1 VTFRKYTCYIGYLLL
16 FINAFNS
23 SVTAATSLHNEIKE
37 QILKDIFKIHPTASI
52 NIAFNLPK
60 TQKKYANCKNFYL
73 PAVKNIPPGGRI
85 SLRLTCKHPNWST
98 YLSIKSSISYPVA
111 TAIMHINK
119 GQKISPENMTFMQSD
134 ISKIGRGYFTNPRH
148 LLGKQ
153 AKRMIKSSTIISPYM
168 LDEPIL
174 IRKGDAVLIQ
184 AGSAGLNISTLGTA
198 LQNGKK
204 GRQIRVKNN
213 RSGKIIKAY
222 VLAVGKVTILP
233 Q

>member
-1 VTFRKYTCYIGYLLL
+1 MTFIKHTYYIGYLLL
-16 FINAFNS
+16 FINIFNN
-23 SVTAATSLHNEIKE
+23 SVTAATSLHSEIKS
-37 QILKDIFKIHPTASI
+37 QILKDISKIHPTASI

-60 TQKKYANCKNFYL
+60 TQKKYANCKNFSL

-85 SLRLTCKHPNWST
+85 SLRLTCKQPNWST
-98 YLSIKSSISYPVA
+98 YLSIKSAISYPVA

-119 GQKISPENMTFMQSD
+119 GQKISSENIAFRLRD
-134 ISKIGRGYFTNPRH
+134 ISKVNRGYFTNPRH

-153 AKRMIKSSTIISPYM
+153 AKRLIKSSSIISPYM

-174 IRKGDAVLIQ
+174 VRKGDSVLIQ

-204 GRQIRVKNN
+204 GRQIRVRND

-222 VLAVGKVTILP
+222 VLAVGKVTIIP